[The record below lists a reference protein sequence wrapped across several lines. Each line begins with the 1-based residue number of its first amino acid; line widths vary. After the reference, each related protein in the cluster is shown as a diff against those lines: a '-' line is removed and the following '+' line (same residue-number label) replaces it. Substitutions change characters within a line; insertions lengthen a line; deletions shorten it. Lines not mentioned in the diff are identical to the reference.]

1 MPEHQPYR
9 LVVVGAG
16 FGGIGMAAALKQAGI
31 DDFVVLD
38 RGDDLGGIWRDNTYP
53 GLCCDV
59 PLALYSFSFWP
70 WRWSRR
76 FPSRQ
81 EILTYLRA
89 LAQDRGSVRTCASAR
104 AWPPPSSTSAARC
117 GT

>member
-1 MPEHQPYR
+1 MPERSAYR
-9 LVVVGAG
+9 VVVIGAG

-31 DDFVVLD
+31 EDFVVLD

-59 PLALYSFSFWP
+59 PSALYSFSFWP

-76 FPSRQ
+76 FD
-81 EILTYLRA
+81 
-89 LAQDRGSVRTCASAR
+89 LAKYRVMPRRPAVPVGA
-104 AWPPPSSTSAARC
+104 
-117 GT
+117 GTP